1 MMGVVAAGTVAS
13 SAGVASAD
21 SGSQSP
27 QPGGSTV
34 IVTPLLQV
42 LQFGDTVGLPL
53 ACSASSVAATQ
64 SAAAPVVAQVLSEC
78 QTVSTQGDGALQQA
92 ITASQ
97 GLTFINPVVN
107 PAVSGLASEFQNT
120 GDNYGPSLSP
130 LGPTIGGL
138 GDTILFFRGM

>member
-1 MMGVVAAGTVAS
+1 
-13 SAGVASAD
+13 
-21 SGSQSP
+21 
-27 QPGGSTV
+27 
-34 IVTPLLQV
+34 V

-64 SAAAPVVAQVLSEC
+64 SGAAPVVAQVLTEC

-107 PAVSGLASEFQNT
+107 PAVSGLASQFQNT

-130 LGPTIGGL
+130 LGPTVAGL
-138 GDTILFFRGM
+138 GDTIVFFRGM